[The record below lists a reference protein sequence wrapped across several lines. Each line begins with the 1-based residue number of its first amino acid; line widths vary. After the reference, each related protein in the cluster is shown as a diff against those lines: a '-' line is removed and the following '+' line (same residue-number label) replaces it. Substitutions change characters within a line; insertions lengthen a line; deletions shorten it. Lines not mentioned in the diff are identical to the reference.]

1 MEGLFQRDN
10 PQQTKPA
17 CKHRNTGI
25 AVLGQINSPFS
36 SVTSHLTAASI
47 RRFRERMKKS
57 LGEQLQKNFP
67 IKFLS
72 NSYRLLDGLFP
83 VTGDFLLV
91 FLFVFASLNITNNAK

>member
-1 MEGLFQRDN
+1 MDGLFQGDN

-36 SVTSHLTAASI
+36 SVTSHLTAARI
-47 RRFRERMKKS
+47 KCFGERMKKS

-72 NSYRLLDGLFP
+72 SSHLLDGLYS
-83 VTGDFLLV
+83 VTRDLLLV
-91 FLFVFASLNITNNAK
+91 FLYVFTRPNNTNNAK